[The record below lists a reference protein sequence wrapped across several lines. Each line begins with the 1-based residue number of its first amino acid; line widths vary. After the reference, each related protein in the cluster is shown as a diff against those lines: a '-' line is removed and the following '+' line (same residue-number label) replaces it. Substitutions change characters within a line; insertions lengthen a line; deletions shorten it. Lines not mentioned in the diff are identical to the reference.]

1 MDSLEKI
8 IKGCQQNKMKYQKML
23 YDKFA
28 DLMFAICLR
37 YAKTKEEAEDIF
49 QDGFVKVFKHIGNYS
64 FTGSFE
70 GWIRK
75 IFLNTAISHF
85 RANSKNYFHA
95 EYESMENY
103 LPPAVAFE
111 ELKYT
116 EEELL
121 SVINELP
128 EGYRLVFNLYAV
140 EGFKHKEIAKLLDI
154 DVNTSKTQLF
164 RARQFLKARLIA
176 LSKQKRIK
184 VDDRKK

>member
-28 DLMFAICLR
+28 DLMFGICLR

-49 QDGFVKVFKHIGNYS
+49 QEGFIKVFKHIGNYS

-75 IFLNTAISHF
+75 IFLNTAISNF
-85 RANSKNYFHA
+85 RTNSKNYFHA
-95 EYESMENY
+95 EYESTENH
-103 LPPAVAFE
+103 LPPVTYE

-140 EGFKHKEIAKLLDI
+140 EGFKHKEIAKMLGI
-154 DVNTSKTQLF
+154 GENASKTQLF
-164 RARQFLKARLIA
+164 RARQLLQARLMT
-176 LSKQKRIK
+176 LSKQKIIK
-184 VDDRKK
+184 ADDREK

>member
-28 DLMFAICLR
+28 DLMFGICLR
-37 YAKTKEEAEDIF
+37 YAKTKEEAEDVF
-49 QDGFVKVFKHIGNYS
+49 QDGFVKVFKYIGNYS

-75 IFLNTAISHF
+75 IFLNTAISNF
-85 RANSKNYFHA
+85 RVNAKNYYHA
-95 EYESMENY
+95 EFESTEIKTISHAY
-103 LPPAVAFE
+103 E
-111 ELKYT
+111 ELRYT
-116 EEELL
+116 EKELL

-140 EGFKHKEIAKLLDI
+140 DGYKHKEIAKLLNI
-154 DVNTSKTQLF
+154 EENTSKTQLF
-164 RARQFLKARLIA
+164 RARKFLQERLTK
-176 LSKQKRIK
+176 LSE
-184 VDDRKK
+184 RKIVKTNE